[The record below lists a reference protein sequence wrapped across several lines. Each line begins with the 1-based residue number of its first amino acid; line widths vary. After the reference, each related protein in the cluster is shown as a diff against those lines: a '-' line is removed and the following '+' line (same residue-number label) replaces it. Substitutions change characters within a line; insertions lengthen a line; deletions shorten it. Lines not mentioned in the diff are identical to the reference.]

1 MELLTLGWWITEV
14 VIAVLAVAIGFVL
27 GLFFDRLKEKKDDKK
42 ELEETIKY
50 LEREIGEVYKIL
62 CCGNIQTE
70 DIINDDDNEKKL
82 YSQEANEGFLYTDT
96 PIWDSLVATGGVLK
110 ICHSHK
116 KQFDIANYVFKEI
129 KRIEKKQ
136 ILEQYKGIAKLEEEI
151 KDMKQTLIFWMLDE
165 IKMDKIKDYIFMGIE

>member
-1 MELLTLGWWITEV
+1 MELLSVGWWITEV
-14 VIAVLAVAIGFVL
+14 VVAILAVTIGFFL
-27 GLFFDRLKEKKDDKK
+27 GLLFDKKKEESNDKK
-42 ELEETIKY
+42 ELEKTIKY

-70 DIINDDDNEKKL
+70 DIINNDSYEDKL
-82 YSQEANEGFLYTDT
+82 NSNKANEGFLYTDT

-136 ILEQYKGIAKLEEEI
+136 ISEQYKSIDKLKEEI
-151 KDMKQTLIFWMLDE
+151 LDMKQTLIYWMVDE
-165 IKMDKIKDYIFMGIE
+165 ITMDKIKEYVFLGIE